1 MYGDCSFCRLFGVAA
16 ASGCF
21 VLFCFVFL
29 FNCFCFILFYRG
41 QSVSFAAASTTAAAA
56 AAAAASG
63 LDLLQLSNEVTKE
76 TSACFEPAFD
86 YVVTKV
92 PRQAVKRRQFGDS

>member
-1 MYGDCSFCRLFGVAA
+1 MF
-16 ASGCF
+16 CF
-21 VLFCFVFL
+21 VLFFL
-29 FNCFCFILFYRG
+29 FNCFRFILFYRG
-41 QSVSFAAASTTAAAA
+41 LGVSFGAAATAGAAAA